1 MSAHETNPAAPTWK
15 KGLTALTV
23 SAAAVW
29 LALAATPAAADQ
41 PEPTTRP
48 ETTATMPTQGPPNY
62 PNYDPRYEVPRVVHQ
77 GGGLEATS
85 VALGALGG
93 IALAGAGLGI
103 TLGIQRRRDHA
114 ALHTA

>member
-1 MSAHETNPAAPTWK
+1 MSAHRTHTRR

-23 SAAAVW
+23 SVAALW
-29 LALAATPAAADQ
+29 FALAATPAAAGEI

-48 ETTATMPTQGPPNY
+48 ETTATAPNTGPPNY
-62 PNYDPRYEVPRVVHQ
+62 PNYEPRYEVPRVESVVQQ

-93 IALAGAGLGI
+93 IALAGAGVGI
-103 TLGIQRRRDHA
+103 TLQRRRA
-114 ALHTA
+114 HTTPDIV